1 MIVAFPKLKYTIL
14 ILIILVG
21 CASKIDYFGNDVN
34 LNEDRIYLSKLRKD
48 IKDKDKYYLTFVE
61 QRGKHTKLTRE
72 KRARTLKRYIKL
84 IEKING
90 YTKTKILK
98 KKSQGVIEPRYFITV
113 KFE

>member
-1 MIVAFPKLKYTIL
+1 MSIASLKKTHFLAAIMTL
-14 ILIILVG
+14 TG
-21 CASKIDYFGNDVN
+21 CAAKIDHFGNNVN

-48 IKDKDKYYLTFVE
+48 SKDKDKYYLTFVE
-61 QRGKHTKLTRE
+61 QRGKHTKSTRE

-84 IEKING
+84 IKKING
-90 YTKTKILK
+90 YHKTKILK

>member
-1 MIVAFPKLKYTIL
+1 MIIAFPKLKYTIL

-48 IKDKDKYYLTFVE
+48 IKDKDKYHLTFVE

-84 IEKING
+84 IENING

-98 KKSQGVIEPRYFITV
+98 KKSHGVIEPRYFITV